1 MSAIWRRAAAGEART
16 VIDEK
21 TAGIDKERILVLEL
35 ERVTVVSGGQTH
47 LYGVDLRL
55 TPGAINVLL
64 GPTQA
69 GKTTLMRVMAGL
81 DKPNAG
87 RVLVDG
93 KDVTGVGVRQRNL
106 AMVYQQFINYPA
118 MTVFDN
124 IASPLKLQGV
134 DSKQVVVRVN
144 EVAAK
149 LHIEHLLQRRPGEL
163 SGGQQQRCALARALV
178 KRSSLVLLDEPL
190 VNLDYKLREE
200 LRAELA
206 TLFADGKTTVVYA
219 TTEPLEALLL
229 GGYTAIV
236 DKGRVLQYGRT
247 LDVYNA
253 PATVDVA
260 AVFNDPPMNML
271 TSEVTADGIAHLS
284 IGIDVPVR
292 LGAADGSTC
301 RIGIRPGHLRLEART
316 PRAIAVPCRLELAEL
331 SGSETYLHV
340 HTKTG
345 GIDLV
350 AQLQGVHQIAL
361 GTELD
366 VFVDPA
372 ELFVFDGHAKLVSGP
387 EASHGAY

>member
-1 MSAIWRRAAAGEART
+1 M
-16 VIDEK
+16 
-21 TAGIDKERILVLEL
+21 VLEL
-35 ERVTVVSGGQTH
+35 ERVTVVSGAQTH

-55 TPGAINVLL
+55 VPGAINVLL

-81 DKPNAG
+81 DRPASG
-87 RVLVDG
+87 RVLADG
-93 KDVTGVGVRQRNL
+93 NDVTGVSVRQRNL

-124 IASPLKLQGV
+124 IASPLKLQNTAADEV
-134 DSKQVVVRVN
+134 KRRVH

-149 LHIEHLLQRRPGEL
+149 LHIDHLLQRRPGEL

-200 LRAELA
+200 LRVELA

-236 DKGRVLQYGRT
+236 DKGRVLQHGPT

-253 PATVDVA
+253 PANIDVA

-271 TSEVTADGIAHLS
+271 ASDLTADGTARLP
-284 IGIDVPVR
+284 IGIDVPLGRASAHAVR
-292 LGAADGSTC
+292 GNETF
-301 RIGIRPGHLRLEART
+301 RIGVRPGHLRLAPRT
-316 PRAIAVPCRLELAEL
+316 PRSVAVPCRLELAEL
-331 SGSETYLHV
+331 SGSETYLHL
-340 HTKTG
+340 HTRQG

-350 AQLQGVHQIAL
+350 AQLQGVHQIDL
-361 GTELD
+361 GTELN
-366 VFVDPA
+366 VYIDPD
-372 ELFVFDGHAKLVSGP
+372 ELFVFGADTTLVSGP
-387 EASHGAY
+387 EAAHGAH

>member
-1 MSAIWRRAAAGEART
+1 M
-16 VIDEK
+16 
-21 TAGIDKERILVLEL
+21 VLEL

-55 TPGAINVLL
+55 VPGAINVLL

-81 DKPNAG
+81 DKPATG
-87 RVLVDG
+87 RVLADG
-93 KDVTGVGVRQRNL
+93 RDVTGVSVRRRNL

-124 IASPLKLQGV
+124 IASPLKLQKTAADEV
-134 DSKQVVVRVN
+134 TRRVN
-144 EVAAK
+144 EVAAR
-149 LHIEHLLQRRPGEL
+149 LHIEHLLQRRPAEL

-178 KRSSLVLLDEPL
+178 KRASLVLLDEPL

-200 LRAELA
+200 LRVELA

-236 DKGRVLQYGRT
+236 DKGRVLQHGPT

-253 PATVDVA
+253 PASVEVA

-271 TSEVTADGIAHLS
+271 VSDLTAQGTARLP
-284 IGIDVPVR
+284 IGIEVPVR
-292 LGAADGSTC
+292 QAANGAGTC
-301 RIGIRPGHLRLEART
+301 RIGIRPGHLRLAPRT
-316 PRAIAVPCRLELAEL
+316 AQSVAVPCRLELAEL
-331 SGSETYLHV
+331 SGSETFLHL
-340 HTKTG
+340 HTHTG
-345 GIDLV
+345 GIDLI
-350 AQLQGVHQIAL
+350 AQLQGVHQIEL
-361 GTELD
+361 GTQLD
-366 VFVDPA
+366 VFIDPD
-372 ELFVFDGHAKLVSGP
+372 ELFIFGADTKLLSGP
-387 EASHGAY
+387 EATHGAH

>member
-1 MSAIWRRAAAGEART
+1 M
-16 VIDEK
+16 
-21 TAGIDKERILVLEL
+21 VLEL
-35 ERVTVVSGGQTH
+35 ERVTVVSGAHTD

-55 TPGAINVLL
+55 VPGAINVLL

-81 DKPNAG
+81 DRPASG
-87 RVLVDG
+87 RVLADG
-93 KDVTGVGVRQRNL
+93 NDVTGVSVRQRNL

-124 IASPLKLQGV
+124 IASPLQLQKTPADEV
-134 DSKQVVVRVN
+134 KRRVH

-149 LHIEHLLQRRPGEL
+149 LHIDHLLQRRPGEL

-200 LRAELA
+200 LRVELA

-236 DKGRVLQYGRT
+236 DKGRVLQHGPT

-253 PATVDVA
+253 PANIDVA

-271 TSEVTADGIAHLS
+271 ASNLTADGTARLP
-284 IGIDVPVR
+284 IGIDVPLGRASVR
-292 LGAADGSTC
+292 AVSANETV
-301 RIGIRPGHLRLEART
+301 RIGVRPGHLRLAPRT
-316 PRAIAVPCRLELAEL
+316 PRSVAVPCRLELAEL
-331 SGSETYLHV
+331 SGSETYLHL
-340 HTKTG
+340 HTRQG

-350 AQLQGVHQIAL
+350 AQLQGVHQIDL
-361 GTELD
+361 GAELD
-366 VFVDPA
+366 VYIDPD
-372 ELFVFDGHAKLVSGP
+372 ELFVFGADTTLVSGP
-387 EASHGAY
+387 EAAHGAH